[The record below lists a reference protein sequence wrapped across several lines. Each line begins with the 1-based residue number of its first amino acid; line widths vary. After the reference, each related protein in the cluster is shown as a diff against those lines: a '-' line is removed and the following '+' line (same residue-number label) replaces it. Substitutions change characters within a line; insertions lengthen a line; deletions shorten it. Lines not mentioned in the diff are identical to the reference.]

1 MNKSESIK
9 ELACA
14 LSELQSEITDVPAS
28 SKGHRHDYADL
39 SDMLKVAR
47 PLLKKHGLAISQ
59 LVGNAEQN
67 VTVESILMHKSG
79 EWISSLI
86 SVPVMAGSNQMNAL
100 QSIGSS
106 ITYGRRYALG
116 ALLNYTKGDD
126 DTDGNAQLAN
136 HQQQAP
142 KNSYQKPPVVPAQPV
157 NALPPK
163 AAIPGASPELAN
175 QAIEFYERN
184 DLLGAVEFWKKIDQL
199 NKDSLKRTLNSDQNA
214 WFANAWK
221 CRPRTQPAAADY
233 VSV

>member
-47 PLLKKHGLAISQ
+47 PLLKKHGLAVTQ

-79 EWISSLI
+79 EWVSSMI
-86 SVPVMAGSNQMNAL
+86 SVPVMASSGQMNAL

-106 ITYGRRYALG
+106 ITYARRYALG

-126 DTDGNAQLAN
+126 DTDGHAQLAN
-136 HQQQAP
+136 TKQA
-142 KNSYQKPPVVPAQPV
+142 Q
-157 NALPPK
+157 PK
-163 AAIPGASPELAN
+163 AAPPVQQQTQKAQQVDKRSTLSVEQIQNYVNAIIMQKTEGDMLSAYDMWSKLSPQDKAVVWKGVPKAEQDWLKALMQNPPKGQYKATEYASA
-175 QAIEFYERN
+175 
-184 DLLGAVEFWKKIDQL
+184 
-199 NKDSLKRTLNSDQNA
+199 
-214 WFANAWK
+214 
-221 CRPRTQPAAADY
+221 
-233 VSV
+233 